1 AVAPARADAGAVRR
15 EDLAVDLGRL
25 ALEPGE
31 ERGPDV
37 ERDLLEVVDDVEDAV
52 VVVHPARGRVGRVA
66 LRRDALVP
74 VVERRRRVLDL
85 DGLEPRIL
93 ARRLVE
99 VSVDGDEAARRH
111 SVSLPLE
118 LLEARQE
125 LPPAAAGN
133 DHEPGGIDEVPP
145 AVHRWV
151 HADLAVR
158 GDDVEAIDDDAPQP
172 RALADRRV
180 VHDDRVLD
188 DGALV
193 DPHGAAEDRVADG
206 RALDQRRL
214 ADVGAVHVAAAEA
227 GGRAG
232 MRRGAHRPG
241 VVGEAGG
248 CLGFST
254 KSTTRPWRSTDSTPK
269 AEASALGTER
279 AATVTSAPV
288 SSWKASIWFTSI
300 R

>member
-1 AVAPARADAGAVRR
+1 
-15 EDLAVDLGRL
+15 
-25 ALEPGE
+25 
-31 ERGPDV
+31 
-37 ERDLLEVVDDVEDAV
+37 
-52 VVVHPARGRVGRVA
+52 
-66 LRRDALVP
+66 ALVP
-74 VVERRRRVLDL
+74 VVKRRRRVLDL

-172 RALADRRV
+172 RALAARRV
-180 VHDDRVLD
+180 AHDARAPDAA
-188 DGALV
+188 GLV
-193 DPHGAAEDRVADG
+193 DPHSAAE
-206 RALDQRRL
+206 RR
-214 ADVGAVHVAAAEA
+214 D
-227 GGRAG
+227 
-232 MRRGAHRPG
+232 
-241 VVGEAGG
+241 AGG
-248 CLGFST
+248 CSPDVRCL
-254 KSTTRPWRSTDSTPK
+254 
-269 AEASALGTER
+269 
-279 AATVTSAPV
+279 
-288 SSWKASIWFTSI
+288 
-300 R
+300 